1 MRGRSA
7 IRLAR
12 LQQALAG
19 GGTLRLADAARLCGV
34 SEMTI
39 RRDVAA
45 SGGTMTF
52 LGGWLMMARDPQFAP
67 LYNLDEQKGS
77 HPLAKQRLC
86 QRAAGFIDDGDS
98 LFIDCGTTLM
108 PLVGTLDA
116 FDQLTVVT
124 YALNV
129 ANAVSHLPNVR
140 LVLLGG
146 LFHASSSSFESDA
159 MAASIRR
166 LGINKAFIS
175 AAGIHPEKGVS
186 CFHFHEV
193 VPKQAAIDSAGQR
206 ILVTDDSKF
215 GVIRPAF
222 FASLDQFDII
232 VTDAETGQHLQDARP
247 TPEEAGAPR
256 VMIA

>member
-12 LQQALAG
+12 LQQALAS

-45 SGGTMTF
+45 SGGIMTF
-52 LGGWLMMARDPQFAP
+52 LGGWLMMACDPQFAP
-67 LYNLDEQKGS
+67 LYDLDEQKGS

-86 QRAAGFIDDGDS
+86 QRAASFIDEGDS

-108 PLVGTLDA
+108 PLVGALDA
-116 FDQLTVVT
+116 FEQLTVVT

-159 MAASIRR
+159 MPATIRR

-175 AAGIHPEKGVS
+175 AAGIHPRQGAS

-193 VPKQAAIDSAGQR
+193 LPKQAAIASAGQR
-206 ILVTDDSKF
+206 ILVSDGSKF
-215 GVIRPAF
+215 GVIRPAV
-222 FASLDQFDII
+222 FAGLDEFDVI
-232 VTDAETGQHLQDARP
+232 VTDAETGQHLQDDEIAAQ
-247 TPEEAGAPR
+247 AGLPQ